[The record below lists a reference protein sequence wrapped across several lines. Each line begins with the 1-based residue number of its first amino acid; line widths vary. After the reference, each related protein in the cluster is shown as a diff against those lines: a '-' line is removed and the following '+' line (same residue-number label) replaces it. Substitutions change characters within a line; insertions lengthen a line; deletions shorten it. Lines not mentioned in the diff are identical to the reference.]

1 MHIYRSDESWTNS
14 NCVFCSVVCMVENQV
29 RMKRSQIIYCFLEK
43 KNKTTEKYICF
54 LLHKM
59 KIELAVYDLSNGLA
73 AQMSQA
79 ILGQYIEGIWHT
91 GVVVFN
97 RGSLN

>member
-1 MHIYRSDESWTNS
+1 
-14 NCVFCSVVCMVENQV
+14 MVENQV
-29 RMKRSQIIYCFLEK
+29 RMKRLQIIYCFLEK
-43 KNKTTEKYICF
+43 KNNKKQRASDKYFCF

-91 GVVVFN
+91 GVIVFN